1 MSHWINRT
9 MDTNTHPLVSGQLV
23 ELKDRSGLS
32 IRAIARAMGYQ
43 NASSIQRYFSSD
55 YSKPALPSD
64 FVAKLLPVLVGK
76 GDRPIT
82 REEVLALASTA
93 LTDLEAASAP
103 IRAATALD
111 LKGQVAAGLWMEAG
125 LFETDAISSTTIA
138 GDLRFPSRSQ
148 YLLEING
155 ESLNRIARNGDF
167 ILCLDY
173 LEAGIEIKSGD
184 LVVVERSRDGGH
196 TIERTAKRIVRRNG
210 VIELQ
215 PESDDPRFQEPVI
228 FNEHDE
234 EATEVRIIAKIL
246 SVIRQID

>member
-1 MSHWINRT
+1 ME
-9 MDTNTHPLVSGQLV
+9 TNAQSAVSAQLV

-55 YSKPALPSD
+55 YAKPALPAD
-64 FVAKLLPVLVGK
+64 FVAKLLPVLLGK
-76 GDRPIT
+76 GEPAIT
-82 REEVLALASTA
+82 RDDILALAPTS

-103 IRAATALD
+103 SRAAVALD

-125 LFETDAISSTTIA
+125 LFETDAVRNTTIA
-138 GDLRFPSRSQ
+138 GDLRFPSESQ

-155 ESLNRIARNGDF
+155 ESLNRIARNGDL
-167 ILCLDY
+167 ILCVDY
-173 LEAGIEIKSGD
+173 LDAGIEIKSGD

-196 TIERTAKRIVRRNG
+196 TIERTAKRIVRRDG
-210 VIELQ
+210 MIELR

-246 SVIRQID
+246 SVIRQIV

>member
-1 MSHWINRT
+1 ME
-9 MDTNTHPLVSGQLV
+9 TNAQSAVSALLV

-55 YSKPALPSD
+55 YAKPALPAD

-76 GDRPIT
+76 GERPIS
-82 REEVLALASTA
+82 REEVLALAPVA

-103 IRAATALD
+103 TRAATALE

-125 LFETDAISSTTIA
+125 LFETDAARKTSIA
-138 GDLRFPSRSQ
+138 GDLRFPSESQ
-148 YLLEING
+148 YLLQING

-167 ILCLDY
+167 VLCLDF
-173 LEAGIEIKSGD
+173 LDAGIEIKSGD

-210 VIELQ
+210 LIELQ
-215 PESDDPRFQEPVI
+215 PESDDPRFQEPII

-234 EATEVRIIAKIL
+234 EATEVRIIAKVL
-246 SVIRQID
+246 SVIRQIV

>member
-1 MSHWINRT
+1 ME
-9 MDTNTHPLVSGQLV
+9 TNPQSAASAQLV

-55 YSKPALPSD
+55 YAKPALPAD
-64 FVAKLLPVLVGK
+64 FVAKLLPVLIGK
-76 GDRPIT
+76 GERPIS
-82 REEVLALASTA
+82 RDDILALAPTS

-103 IRAATALD
+103 SRAAVALD

-125 LFETDAISSTTIA
+125 LFETDAIRETSIA
-138 GDLRFPSRSQ
+138 GDLRFPSESQ
-148 YLLEING
+148 YLLEIKG
-155 ESLNRIARNGDF
+155 ESLNRIARDGDF

-173 LEAGIEIKSGD
+173 LEAGIEMKSGD

-196 TIERTAKRIVRRNG
+196 TIERTAKRVVRRNG

-228 FNEHDE
+228 FDEHDE

-246 SVIRQID
+246 SVIRQIV

>member
-1 MSHWINRT
+1 ME
-9 MDTNTHPLVSGQLV
+9 TNARSIVSGQLV

-32 IRAIARAMGYQ
+32 IRSIARAMGYQ

-55 YSKPALPSD
+55 YAKPALPAD

-76 GDRPIT
+76 GERPIS
-82 REEVLALASTA
+82 REEILALAPVT

-103 IRAATALD
+103 SQAATALEI
-111 LKGQVAAGLWMEAG
+111 KGQVAAGLWMEAG
-125 LFETDAISSTTIA
+125 LFETDDTRKTTIA
-138 GDLRFPSRSQ
+138 GDLRFPGKCQ
-148 YLLEING
+148 YLLQING
-155 ESLNRIARNGDF
+155 ESLNRIARNGDL

-173 LEAGIEIKSGD
+173 LDAGIEIKSGD

-210 VIELQ
+210 TIELQ
-215 PESDDPRFQEPVI
+215 PESDDPRFQDPVL

-246 SVIRQID
+246 SVIRQLP